1 MYSTAEIAWAEMKAT
16 TKMLESYKCVK
27 LLLKRLIVYDSKV
40 SSAHLKSP
48 SKCLQSTKIDSPDH
62 FENFIPGKYVSIVAV
77 FGPKSGFEV
86 EPLF

>member
-1 MYSTAEIAWAEMKAT
+1 MKAT

-27 LLLKRLIVYDSKV
+27 LLLKRLILYDSKV
-40 SSAHLKSP
+40 SSAHRKSTL
-48 SKCLQSTKIDSPDH
+48 KCLQSAKIDSPDH
-62 FENFIPGKYVSIVAV
+62 FETFIPGKYVSIGAV